1 MRLET
6 ASLLKSV
13 IQYQL
18 ISNSVVKLCVP
29 EFLMRL
35 TDTRG
40 EIRAAYSTLLEVV
53 PTCVITR
60 WVWLPCDTPT
70 STRHE
75 WVAQLHFIGSCIAA
89 YDYTLVSVG

>member
-1 MRLET
+1 MET
-6 ASLLKSV
+6 ASLLKAV
-13 IQYQL
+13 IQNQL

-60 WVWLPCDTPT
+60 WGCDCCVTHPPVPPVKLQDAPAV
-70 STRHE
+70 H
-75 WVAQLHFIGSCIAA
+75 VAGCI
-89 YDYTLVSVG
+89 